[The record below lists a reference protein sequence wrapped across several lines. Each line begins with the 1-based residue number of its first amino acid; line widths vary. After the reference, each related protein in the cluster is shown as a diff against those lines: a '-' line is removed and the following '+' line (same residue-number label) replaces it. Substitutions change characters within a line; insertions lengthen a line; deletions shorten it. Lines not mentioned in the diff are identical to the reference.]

1 MEEGSPW
8 AALFKSILVL
18 GIAQAPALDQM
29 ETLSNVPKF
38 ATLFGPNIQRSIVFK
53 LPGAFGSLSQGVQ
66 LYDSKQLRSD
76 GKVC

>member
-1 MEEGSPW
+1 MEEESPW

-29 ETLSNVPKF
+29 ETLSSVPKF
-38 ATLFGPNIQRSIVFK
+38 ATLLGPNIQRSIVFK

-66 LYDSKQLRSD
+66 LYDSKQLRND